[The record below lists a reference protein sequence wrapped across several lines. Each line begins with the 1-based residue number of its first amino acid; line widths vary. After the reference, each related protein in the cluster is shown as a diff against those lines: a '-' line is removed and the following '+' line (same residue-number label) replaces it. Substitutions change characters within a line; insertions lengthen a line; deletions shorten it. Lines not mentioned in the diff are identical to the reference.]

1 MEKYEFVRS
10 IGQGMY
16 GQVFLAKHKE
26 ENRNYAIK
34 RINFKDIDE
43 KDRKNL
49 ENEVLLLKELKH
61 PNIVSYKD
69 SFLDKE
75 NFYNIVMIYCD
86 GGDIYS
92 KIKNAKNKHF
102 SESDIL
108 DWLVQL
114 CLALSYIHDKKILHR
129 DLKPQNIFIQ
139 NENKIRIGDFG
150 IAKIFNQTKEMAGSM
165 IGTPLYMSPEQ
176 YNGKKYGFK
185 SDIWS
190 LGCCLFEMCNLN
202 HAFEGNSWNA
212 VVVKVLKGQHPP
224 LNSMYSKEMKNLVDQ
239 MLSLNPKNRPT
250 VASIL
255 ERPVMKPKVAHYI
268 SDFIQNAKEYNAED
282 VQIEILKEQA
292 EKFGIFNTKM
302 LKEIDTEY
310 ENKTLIKDM
319 DDLNSLNESEKKALL
334 EQKKKIELKINELEK
349 QRKLLLEQI
358 KQKNITRK
366 NNYHN
371 LIKKSISKEKSQ
383 FNSLEKKN
391 VIQKRSNNNT
401 NINIINEELNHSKT
415 KNGISSQSP
424 KPKNRKMSENEEESY
439 SIQNDRGSHFTTKK
453 KRINRP
459 LTSKKDRKKEKDDQE
474 NLSLIR
480 EETNN
485 YIIER
490 NKITKITQE
499 IGKMK
504 KYLEQ
509 TTNKINQ
516 MHNGAMNIDGN
527 QPDNNGGNLL
537 NNISNININE
547 TVDNDCQKENEQINE
562 DKDNHSDKNYILDE
576 RITFFKNR
584 CVNSLGQKL
593 FNKAYDYLKNVN
605 LYNNTNKNIIEPI
618 TIREH
623 LVNLFGKNNIG
634 FWQLIDQILLL
645 ENIKNG
651 NSNNSNNK

>member
-16 GQVFLAKHKE
+16 GQVFLARHKE
-26 ENRNYAIK
+26 ENKNYAIK

-43 KDRKNL
+43 KDRKNI

-75 NFYNIVMIYCD
+75 NYYNIVMIYCD

-92 KIKNAKNKHF
+92 KIKNTKNKHF

-129 DLKPQNIFIQ
+129 DLKTQNIFIQ

-190 LGCCLFEMCNLN
+190 LGCCLFEMCNLK

-255 ERPVMKPKVAHYI
+255 ERPVMKPKVANYI
-268 SDFIQNAKEYNAED
+268 SDFIQKSKEYNAED
-282 VQIEILKEQA
+282 VQVEILKEQA
-292 EKFGIFNTKM
+292 EKFGIFNNKM
-302 LKEIDTEY
+302 LKEIDIEY
-310 ENKTLIKDM
+310 DNKTMIKDM
-319 DDLNSLNESEKKALL
+319 DDLNSLNESEKKALF
-334 EQKKKIELKINELEK
+334 EQKKQIEMKINELEK
-349 QRKLLLEQI
+349 QKKLLLEKI
-358 KQKNITRK
+358 KQKNITIK

-391 VIQKRSNNNT
+391 APQKRINNNT
-401 NINIINEELNHSKT
+401 NINIINEELNQSKK

-424 KPKNRKMSENEEESY
+424 KPKNRKMSENEDDSY
-439 SIQNDRGSHFTTKK
+439 AIQNDRGSHFTTKK
-453 KRINRP
+453 KKINRP
-459 LTSKKDRKKEKDDQE
+459 LTSKKDRQKDKEEQE

-490 NKITKITQE
+490 NKITKIKQE

-504 KYLEQ
+504 KILEQ
-509 TTNKINQ
+509 TTNKINE
-516 MHNGAMNIDGN
+516 MHNGAMNIDNN
-527 QPDNNGGNLL
+527 QPDNNGGNIL
-537 NNISNININE
+537 NNISNMNDI
-547 TVDNDCQKENEQINE
+547 TDNDVQKENEQINE
-562 DKDNHSDKNYILDE
+562 DKDNNNHNDKNYILDE
-576 RITFFKNR
+576 RISFFKNR
-584 CVNSLGQKL
+584 CINSLGQKL

-651 NSNNSNNK
+651 NSNNNYK